1 MSGAEAKS
9 FNKPDQEFKQFD
21 NADMYHVNVGG
32 QRLVQIKLQPG
43 WKWSKDVK
51 PKIDS
56 DSASCQANHIGV
68 IVKGTVCAKHDDG
81 TEITYTAGSAYSVK
95 PGHDAW
101 VVGDEPVIA
110 YEFGGVWGE

>member
-1 MSGAEAKS
+1 MSSLEVKS
-9 FNKPDQEFKQFD
+9 FDKPDQEFKQFA
-21 NADMYHVNVGG
+21 NAIMGHVNVGG
-32 QRLVQIKLQPG
+32 QRVIQIKLQPG

-56 DSASCQANHIGV
+56 KADSCQATHLGI

-81 TEITYTAGSAYSVK
+81 SEITYSAGSAYSVK

-110 YEFGGVWGE
+110 YEFGGMWGE